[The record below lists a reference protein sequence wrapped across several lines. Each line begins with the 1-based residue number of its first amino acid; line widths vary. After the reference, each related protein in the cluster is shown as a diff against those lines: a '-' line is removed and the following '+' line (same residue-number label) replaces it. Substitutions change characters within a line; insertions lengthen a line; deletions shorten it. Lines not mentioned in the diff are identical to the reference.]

1 MSENFIEF
9 SNDELSLPFTVD
21 ELFTDEDYDLVYG
34 KNIRPNLFILKIL
47 YGVET

>member
-34 KNIRPNLFILKIL
+34 KNISDPTCL
-47 YGVET
+47 Y